1 MNADGFS
8 EGVAG
13 VGNSSSSIDVWTL
26 GLVAAGILVGLTL
39 VVGILFLSFSW
50 EAKARRRASSAT
62 TEGVQFERTE
72 GGEWPTVR
80 GDGGGGGHH

>member
-1 MNADGFS
+1 MR
-8 EGVAG
+8 GVAG
-13 VGNSSSSIDVWTL
+13 VGNCSSSIDVWTP

-39 VVGILFLSFSW
+39 VVGIPFLSFSW
-50 EAKARRRASSAT
+50 EAKARRRVSSTT

>member
-1 MNADGFS
+1 M
-8 EGVAG
+8 
-13 VGNSSSSIDVWTL
+13 GNGSSSIDVWTP
-26 GLVAAGILVGLTL
+26 GLVAAGLML

-50 EAKARRRASSAT
+50 EAKSRRRASSAT
-62 TEGVQFERTE
+62 TERVQFERTE